1 MLAGVSLLALGLDAP
16 GPASLAPPAYVV
28 VALYAAWA
36 VLVAVFAWRSRSDSE
51 VVPLVCHGVDIAYFT
66 LLVLLAGA
74 WAYSPYLL
82 SLVLVLTA
90 ATVRWRQAGIVWT
103 GLLLL
108 VALLA
113 ASLYAAGSTAADFE
127 PKQFIIQ
134 LTQLAFV
141 AVMFG
146 CLGAF
151 QYRLRSRLSALSSR
165 STLVP
170 TDLEEALR
178 ASLEHVIQTL
188 DATGAVLAWERPGQ
202 SWLSIAASTHG
213 SLGLHRMPREGTER
227 LAPLELEDTSFLA
240 SSTPTHD
247 GRFRIVQS
255 GGSSLRRRDP
265 VPGWIRNRFHP
276 VHTLSAPVRGSVVAG
291 RLFALD
297 PRDSTSDDIAP
308 GEGLARQLGTCL
320 DELVMF
326 ELAHLSELA
335 EERVQLARE
344 LHDGVINSLAAGVT
358 CLASVRDRIDEL
370 PVEVSRAIGEVEEL
384 LESEQKELWDIVA
397 SMQPGSDGNWT
408 GRPLEE
414 RLDGLR
420 LRLRR
425 HWRMDVQIDQ
435 RVPGA
440 DIVDSL
446 SQEIFRILRE
456 ALVDAAQHG
465 HASRAKV
472 VLETV
477 DGELRLAVHDDGRGP
492 TFPNRGEY
500 AEPARSGLGP
510 YRLGQRVAA
519 LGGRLETDSKL
530 AGERLAIRFPHQR
543 PVAGANRDV

>member
-16 GPASLAPPAYVV
+16 GPASLAPLAYVP

-36 VLVAVFAWRSRSDSE
+36 VLVAVFAWRTRSDSE
-51 VVPLVCHGVDIAYFT
+51 VVPLVCHGVDIAYFA
-66 LLVLLAGA
+66 LLVLLAGE
-74 WAYSPYLL
+74 WVSSPYVL
-82 SLVLVLTA
+82 SLVFVLAA

-108 VALLA
+108 AALL
-113 ASLYAAGSTAADFE
+113 AAGSTAADFE
-127 PKQFIIQ
+127 AKEFIIQ
-134 LTQLAFV
+134 VTQLAFV
-141 AVMFG
+141 AVLFG

-165 STLVP
+165 SALMP
-170 TDLEEALR
+170 TDMEEALR
-178 ASLEHVIQTL
+178 ASLEHVIRTL

-202 SWLSIAASTHG
+202 SWLSIAAWTHG
-213 SLGLHRMPREGTER
+213 SLGLRRMPREGAER

-240 SSTPTHD
+240 SATPTHD
-247 GRFRIVQS
+247 GRFRTVQA

-297 PRDSTSDDIAP
+297 PRDSTSDDIAL
-308 GEGLARQLGTCL
+308 GDGLARQLGTCL

-326 ELAHLSELA
+326 ELAHLSGLA
-335 EERVQLARE
+335 EERLQLARE
-344 LHDGVINSLAAGVT
+344 LHDGVINSLAAGAT
-358 CLASVRDRIDEL
+358 CLASVRDRVDAL
-370 PVEVSRAIGEVEEL
+370 PAEVSRAVGEVQEL
-384 LESEQKELWDIVA
+384 LESEQRELWDIVA
-397 SMQPGSDGNWT
+397 SLQPGAEGRWK

-414 RLDGLR
+414 RLEGLR

-425 HWRMDVQIDQ
+425 HWRMEVEVDQ

-440 DIVDSL
+440 DIADPVG
-446 SQEIFRILRE
+446 QEIFRILRE

-465 HASRAKV
+465 HASHAKV
-472 VLETV
+472 VLEAA
-477 DGELRLAVHDDGRGP
+477 DGELRLAVHDDGSGP
-492 TFPNRGEY
+492 SFQDRSRS
-500 AEPARSGLGP
+500 AAPAHSLASP
-510 YRLGQRVAA
+510 YQLVQRIAA
-519 LGGRLETDSKL
+519 LGGRLETDSKM

-543 PVAGANRDV
+543 PAAGANPGA